1 MELVCT
7 PCPCSKVEAIVQTPD
22 PEMCN
27 IEIIF
32 GIREL
37 LLKVCPKSGHDTSPL
52 ESVAQAWWWTSE
64 CADAFKQVKEALA
77 SSQVLAHYDPKLLI
91 KMAADASSY
100 EIGAVVSHVYPDG
113 SERPIAFTSRT
124 LSKSGQ
130 NYAQLE
136 KEALSLVYG
145 CLTFSSISIW
155 KMFHVGDRSQ
165 TDTESTQRYSF
176 ISGSQVTMMGN
187 HFFSISVP
195 DWVQVHQGP
204 WKCWQTL

>member
-124 LSKSGQ
+124 LSKSRKRSVVVGIWLFDIFINIYMKDVSRWWQ
-130 NYAQLE
+130 ITNR
-136 KEALSLVYG
+136 YG
-145 CLTFSSISIW
+145 
-155 KMFHVGDRSQ
+155 
-165 TDTESTQRYSF
+165 
-176 ISGSQVTMMGN
+176 
-187 HFFSISVP
+187 
-195 DWVQVHQGP
+195 VHA
-204 WKCWQTL
+204 KVFLH